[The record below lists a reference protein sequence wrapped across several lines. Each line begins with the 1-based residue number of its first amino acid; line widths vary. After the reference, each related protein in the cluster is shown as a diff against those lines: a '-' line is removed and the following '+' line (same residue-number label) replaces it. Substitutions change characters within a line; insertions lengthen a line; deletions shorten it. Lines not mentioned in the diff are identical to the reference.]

1 VARARQMG
9 GGNLPQGGDDVR
21 VALGRASDAL
31 LNGSCCASF
40 QSCDVEWERGLQW
53 AVPRGC
59 GEDK

>member
-1 VARARQMG
+1 MG